1 MVLEDSPLTNAGYG
15 SNLTWNGAVECDASI
30 IDGSN
35 MHYGGVGAVS
45 GIKNPISLAK
55 LICENQNLKM
65 SFGRIPP
72 WYIIINKS
80 RLSYFL
86 LLSFLN
92 LKKYSIF
99 SPQTMECILVSD
111 FHLN

>member
-1 MVLEDSPLTNAGYG
+1 MHIFKGLEVLRNNGTALDAVTLATMVLEDSPLTNAGYG

-72 WYIIINKS
+72 W
-80 RLSYFL
+80 
-86 LLSFLN
+86 
-92 LKKYSIF
+92 
-99 SPQTMECILVSD
+99 
-111 FHLN
+111 